1 MPLLIHVFVIVA
13 GFTICVSLT
22 LRFVDASYKWDSQI
36 PGQKFPE
43 IPRDIWRF
51 PRVHRVYQSQR
62 CPEIHRK
69 SQRFPEIPSDSQRFP
84 EILRDSQRF
93 PEITVDSQIPTK
105 IPRFPQRFPD
115 SHRESY
121 NSVRDSPQ
129 WCTPRN
135 FLSSQ
140 FENTVN
146 QTLILE

>member
-1 MPLLIHVFVIVA
+1 MLIPLLIHVFIIVA

-51 PRVHRVYQSQR
+51 PRIPRVRDAQKFTENPRDSL
-62 CPEIHRK
+62 
-69 SQRFPEIPSDSQRFP
+69 RFPAIP
-84 EILRDSQRF
+84 RDSQRF
-93 PEITVDSQIPTK
+93 SEIPRDSQRLLQ
-105 IPRFPQRFPD
+105 IPRYPQRFPD

-121 NSVRDSPQ
+121 NSVRDTPQ
-129 WCTPRN
+129 SCTPRN